1 MPKRFL
7 SRSAS
12 AERAS
17 PCPLSQMIWA
27 MVQPAGWPYS
37 LAFERRLHHL
47 HGHVRGEPLEGRPR
61 RRVVPEPEDRAGQLG
76 HGERREDEAQR
87 PGEDAGE
94 GPRRGRRGGPER
106 PPRPFLRGRAR
117 RRPGGLPRPRLSGAG
132 GDPGAPRPEPGRLL
146 RGGPGRPPRP
156 FARRLALSRRPR
168 VRARQV
174 RLPGAA
180 DRGAGAFARAAGA
193 GDPLELVGLV
203 RLVERGVGERRLEPC
218 GSRRLCGARDRRSPL
233 PGRVGGGSV
242 RAAPACPGPPLRR
255 GAAASEGGGGPSSAG
270 ACGEAVLAGHQP
282 GAHRVR
288 PPHRGDLRGARALSP
303 GEGLRGSPRSLGPL
317 YPSAF
322 PAHGSPSSPAR
333 PRARRLNSSSRLRA
347 AISSGFGLKR
357 S

>member
-1 MPKRFL
+1 MALEHGEVRHDADEGAADLLARRPGALARDL
-7 SRSAS
+7 GAPEIRGGPLD
-12 AERAS
+12 AEEVLVAVGERREGV
-17 PCPLSQMIWA
+17 PL
-27 MVQPAGWPYS
+27 PALADDLGDGAAGGVAVLL

-47 HGHVRGEPLEGRPR
+47 HGHVRGKPLEGRPR

-87 PGEDAGE
+87 PSEDAGE
-94 GPRRGRRGGPER
+94 GPRRGRRGGSER

-117 RRPGGLPRPRLSGAG
+117 RRPGGLPGTRLSGAG

-168 VRARQV
+168 VRA
-174 RLPGAA
+174 
-180 DRGAGAFARAAGA
+180 
-193 GDPLELVGLV
+193 
-203 RLVERGVGERRLEPC
+203 
-218 GSRRLCGARDRRSPL
+218 
-233 PGRVGGGSV
+233 
-242 RAAPACPGPPLRR
+242 APAGPGPPFRR
-255 GAAASEGGGGPSSAG
+255 GGAASEGGGGPSLAG

-303 GEGLRGSPRSLGPL
+303 GEGLRGSPRGLGPL

-347 AISSGFGLKR
+347 AISSGFVLKR